1 MKLVVAYVDAGEYE
15 GLREE
20 LLTLGIPTLSVSDST
35 ASLPESTVSA
45 SYRGTAIESHTRP
58 KVRAEC
64 VVSDELVDTVVDAV
78 LKHEGKGAFTFVI
91 AVEQA
96 KPMSYVATGL
106 AAEGV
111 A

>member
-45 SYRGTAIESHTRP
+45 SYRG
-58 KVRAEC
+58 
-64 VVSDELVDTVVDAV
+64 
-78 LKHEGKGAFTFVI
+78 
-91 AVEQA
+91 
-96 KPMSYVATGL
+96 M
-106 AAEGV
+106 
-111 A
+111 